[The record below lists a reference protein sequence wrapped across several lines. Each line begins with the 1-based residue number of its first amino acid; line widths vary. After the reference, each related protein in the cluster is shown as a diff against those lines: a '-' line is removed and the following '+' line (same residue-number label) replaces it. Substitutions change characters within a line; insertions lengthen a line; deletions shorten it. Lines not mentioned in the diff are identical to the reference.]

1 MSKSSK
7 KFSFKDYS
15 PDNLAEA
22 LSSDFYSPIAVK
34 AKNHFIYLLD
44 YFKKP
49 TNPLTNGGF
58 GLGIE
63 TILIE
68 KEYYSQSYVEDF
80 KNFHVLTHNDYF
92 KKCKRIHFFQQTKP
106 KTNDDLEIFTNYKDD
121 LIYPFWESYA
131 GYVVIRPIPSGLIG
145 ATILKPFPDQGL
157 EGHSRVFSTSMKYN
171 VNIFGVPRVIE
182 SLIYHEQDSLS
193 GACATSSLWY
203 TFYKLNDI
211 FKTPILSPSSIT
223 IAAGLSN
230 QNSDRLMPNSGLD
243 LVQMRNAINY
253 IGLEAEIRN
262 SDEINN
268 NRWVRGMVYSYL
280 KFGIPVILGL
290 EFKIK
295 KQKKIVGI
303 KISKRKNIKS
313 IYHAITITGYQDV
326 NENDLS
332 EYFNRLLNIIRRI
345 SAKKND
351 INKVNYDFSNSGSDV
366 NIKGELISK
375 FYAHDDQIG
384 PFSRLHFLSK
394 KRIRTSWWNGQNFF
408 DIEKKEIAFFHSLI
422 IPIPQDFKIYYSN
435 VREQVAI
442 LNGLLVNY
450 FDYTVDGYWN
460 IYLERSNDYKFK
472 AISEVRDPRLPHD
485 NFILDSLP
493 KYIWIAEYY
502 YDDIHLLDYL
512 LDPTEINSMSSGLF
526 FRYFNFDDYKGDS
539 EHIKK
544 YKEQFIN
551 LFEEYIQSTP
561 IRKEKKYTLS
571 ILSIFNKLSNYL
583 E

>member
-1 MSKSSK
+1 MSNSSD
-7 KFSFKDYS
+7 KFIFKDYS
-15 PDNLAEA
+15 PENLAEA
-22 LSSDFYSPIAVK
+22 LSSKYYSVTAVK

-49 TNPLTNGGF
+49 SNPPVNGGD

-68 KEYYSQSYVEDF
+68 NEYYSQSYVEDF
-80 KNFHVLTHNDYF
+80 KNFHVLTHNDYL
-92 KKCKRIHFFQQTKP
+92 KKCKRIHFFQEKKP
-106 KTNDDLEIFTNYKDD
+106 KTNTDIEIFTNYKDD
-121 LIYPFWESYA
+121 LIYPFWESYS
-131 GYVVIRPIPSGLIG
+131 GYIVIRPIPSGLIG
-145 ATILKPFPDQGL
+145 ATILKPFPDKWID
-157 EGHSRVFSTSMKYN
+157 GHSRVFPTTLKYN
-171 VNIFGVPRVIE
+171 VNIFGVPRIID

-193 GACATSSLWY
+193 GACATSSLWC

-243 LVQMRNAINY
+243 LVQMRNAINF

-262 SDEINN
+262 SDEINS
-268 NRWVRGMVYSYL
+268 NRWVRGMVYSHL

-290 EFKIK
+290 EFKV
-295 KQKKIVGI
+295 KKILGI
-303 KISKRKNIKS
+303 KINKRKRPKS

-326 NENDLS
+326 NENDLT
-332 EYFNRLLNIIRRI
+332 EYFNRLLNVIRRI
-345 SAKKND
+345 SAKENN
-351 INKVNYDFSNSGSDV
+351 INKINSEFSKSGSDV

-394 KRIRTSWWNGQNFF
+394 KRIRTSWWNSQNFF
-408 DIEKKEIAFFHSLI
+408 DIEKKEIANFHSLI
-422 IPIPQDFKIYYSN
+422 IPIPKDFKIYYSN

-442 LNGLLVNY
+442 LNGLLVKY
-450 FDYTVDGYWN
+450 FDYTINGYWN
-460 IYLERSNDYKFK
+460 IYLERSNEYKFRI
-472 AISEVRDPRLPHD
+472 ISEKRDSRLPAD
-485 NFILDSLP
+485 NFLFESLP
-493 KYIWIAEYY
+493 KIIWIAEYY
-502 YDDIHLLDYL
+502 YEDIHLLDYI
-512 LDPTEINSMSSGLF
+512 LDPTEINSMSSGLY
-526 FRYFNFDDYKGDS
+526 FRYYNIDDYMKDS

-544 YKEQFIN
+544 YRELFIN
-551 LFEEYIQSTP
+551 LFDQYIQSTP

-571 ILSIFNKLSNYL
+571 ILNIFNRLSKYL